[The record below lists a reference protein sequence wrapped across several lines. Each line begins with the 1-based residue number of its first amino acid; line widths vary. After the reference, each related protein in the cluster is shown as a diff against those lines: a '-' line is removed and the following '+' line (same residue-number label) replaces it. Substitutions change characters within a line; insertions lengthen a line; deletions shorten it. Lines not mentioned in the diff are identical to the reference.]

1 MPARMSRARQLSGLA
16 PVRPVPKTG
25 EILTMA
31 AGKSP
36 APTVLVV
43 DDDALVRWSLS
54 ESLSNAGYHV
64 LEARDGQDA
73 LQQLGA
79 REDHVEVVLLDM
91 ELPDCDDLQL
101 LKDLRRRSLQCPIIM
116 MTAHGTAEAAEQAT
130 REGAYRVVDKPFDLE
145 DIVGLV
151 AEAVGQP
158 QL

>member
-25 EILTMA
+25 EIPTMA
-31 AGKSP
+31 AGKFP

-79 REDHVEVVLLDM
+79 GEDHVEVVLLDM